1 MALPV
6 GRRAEVR
13 RASQT
18 LASGQASY
26 PIEYT
31 PHQSPDFP
39 VLATPIAASSS
50 DTSFPLPSPRAGAE
64 EFACT
69 SDPPAFVN

>member
-18 LASGQASY
+18 PASGQASY

-31 PHQSPDFP
+31 PQSPDFP
-39 VLATPIAASSS
+39 ALAIAASSS
-50 DTSFPLPSPRAGAE
+50 DTSPLPFPSPLRGRRGVVRLH
-64 EFACT
+64 
-69 SDPPAFVN
+69 PPAFVN

>member
-31 PHQSPDFP
+31 PPQSPDFP

-50 DTSFPLPSPRAGAE
+50 DTSSPLPSPRAGAE